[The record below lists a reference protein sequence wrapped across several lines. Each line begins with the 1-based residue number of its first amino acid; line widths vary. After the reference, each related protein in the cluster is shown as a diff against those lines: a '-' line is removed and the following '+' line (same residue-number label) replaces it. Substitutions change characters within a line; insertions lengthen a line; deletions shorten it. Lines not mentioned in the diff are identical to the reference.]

1 MLNQRSKDEITFIEN
16 KQGSKTTRN
25 LVLKIIKAAL
35 AFTHGND
42 TYTYIHVC
50 IYTYI

>member
-25 LVLKIIKAAL
+25 LVLIIIKAAL

>member
-1 MLNQRSKDEITFIEN
+1 MLNQRSKDEITFIE